1 MQSQRIRLADDA
13 GFGDRWMLHE
23 RAFDL
28 EGSDQMFGRFDAL
41 RLGWLH
47 ELSINM
53 FPEHGCLWI
62 LGTGDQET
70 TAFTEYGVERLR
82 ETIDEEKRCGRAPK
96 SGSATKS
103 L

>member
-1 MQSQRIRLADDA
+1 MAAIGCVFTISRVAE
-13 GFGDRWMLHE
+13 MLGE
-23 RAFDL
+23 D
-28 EGSDQMFGRFDAL
+28 E
-41 RLGWLH
+41 GWLH

-53 FPEHGCLWI
+53 FPERGCLWI
-62 LGTGDQET
+62 LDAGDQET

-103 L
+103 S